1 LCVDLVFYTVQ
12 LIDKCFVGLRIVAF
26 VFGINEE
33 QKVLAIFGDDVA
45 VFKLEVLT
53 DV

>member
-1 LCVDLVFYTVQ
+1 M
-12 LIDKCFVGLRIVAF
+12 IDKCFVGLRIVAF